1 MTCKVLVLSLWLS
14 RIIPALNSTVP
25 LSPFQFLAFLPISGR
40 LLACKH
46 YFLNISE
53 RWINSSHFQECHNW
67 MVSCEICWKSKSV
80 EGEILL
86 QFYINI
92 QQHMDF
98 CRLLLE
104 NTVFM
109 LWNGYFCPQWCLA
122 WVIVVFSKIRNIFII
137 VAASEVTSVLGR
149 VFCCY
154 GRVSSFMG
162 VNFWWNNF

>member
-1 MTCKVLVLSLWLS
+1 MTCRVLDLSWCLS
-14 RIIPALNSTVP
+14 RIIPALNSALP
-25 LSPFQFLAFLPISGR
+25 LFPFQFSAFLPKSRR

-46 YFLNISE
+46 HFLNISE
-53 RWINSSHFQECHNW
+53 RLIGSSPFQECHYC

-80 EGEILL
+80 EGETLL

-92 QQHMDF
+92 QQCMDF

-109 LWNGYFCPQWCLA
+109 LWNCYFCPQKA
-122 WVIVVFSKIRNIFII
+122 QVIVVFSKTRSIFSI
-137 VAASEVTSVLGR
+137 VATSEIASVLGR
-149 VFCCY
+149 FFGCY

-162 VNFWWNNF
+162 VNFLMR